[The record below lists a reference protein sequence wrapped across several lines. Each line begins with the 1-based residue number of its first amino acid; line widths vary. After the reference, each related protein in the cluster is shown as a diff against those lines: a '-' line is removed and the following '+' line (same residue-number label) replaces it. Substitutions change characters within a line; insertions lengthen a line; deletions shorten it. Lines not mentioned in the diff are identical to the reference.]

1 MSVVHGKPCINN
13 KPVHCSKLD
22 KLIFNIECSISADL
36 NINKNLKNHIG
47 KKKKEKTT
55 LSKSAPD
62 LINQPIIV

>member
-1 MSVVHGKPCINN
+1 MGNHVSNN